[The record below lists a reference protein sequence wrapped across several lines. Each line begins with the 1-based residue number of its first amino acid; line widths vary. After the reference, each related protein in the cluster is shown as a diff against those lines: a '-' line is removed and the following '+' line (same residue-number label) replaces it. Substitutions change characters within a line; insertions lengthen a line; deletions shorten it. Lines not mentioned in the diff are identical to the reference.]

1 MTGVEYYHQN
11 EIIPLAST
19 SVNMKLAVSKRKAR
33 KIYGCVRTSAVIT
46 NDEVNS
52 FSRNKAGITNIV
64 AEYNGQEVGQS
75 DSTVS
80 STSSEVFADMLKA
93 SHGGLMSMHTSAL
106 NNVQAYTFTL
116 AEGGTKYS
124 RYTKIHIYRC
134 IQFSRRGWN
143 YPFDEWTLFL

>member
-46 NDEVNS
+46 NDKVNS

-64 AEYNGQEVGQS
+64 AEYNGQKVGQS
-75 DSTVS
+75 DLTVS
-80 STSSEVFADMLKA
+80 STSSEVFAEMLKA
-93 SHGGLMSMHTSAL
+93 SHGGLMSMHTSSL
-106 NNVQAYTFTL
+106 
-116 AEGGTKYS
+116 
-124 RYTKIHIYRC
+124 IHIH
-134 IQFSRRGWN
+134 IG
-143 YPFDEWTLFL
+143 